1 MPFIRRR
8 GEETRGPAV
17 IPDRRAFGV
26 AYLDGLGEVR
36 RRSSLADGA
45 LTMRGTTVRQDR
57 KRSGFILGLGV
68 AALAAFLV
76 TTFVMG
82 QPRILLLAVAAG
94 WLTLGYLQRER
105 S

>member
-1 MPFIRRR
+1 M
-8 GEETRGPAV
+8 
-17 IPDRRAFGV
+17 
-26 AYLDGLGEVR
+26 
-36 RRSSLADGA
+36 
-45 LTMRGTTVRQDR
+45 RQDR